1 MKAKILSNDSR
12 ELEKLYRANKANF
25 KQEFNS
31 LYPDIKGNSL
41 ADFWNDRLNYESD
54 EINWGSGKE
63 LIFVI
68 IAALVAG
75 FIAKFPAIFSIN
87 EEFFYS
93 RNVGFIIFPIL
104 STYFAAQNKLPIS
117 KIVMIAVA
125 ILCSI
130 LYINF
135 LPDNNKSDTLI
146 LSCIHLMMFLW
157 SILAFAFIGEIDNN
171 IEKRLGFLKYTGDL
185 VVMTTL
191 IVISGGIMTAVTIG
205 LFSVIGLN
213 IEEFYFNNIVVFVLP
228 AAPIIATY
236 LIQTNPHLI
245 GKVSPVIA
253 KIFSPLVLV
262 MLVIY
267 LVAMTVAQKDP
278 YNDREFLLVFNVL
291 LVGVMAI
298 IFFSVAE
305 SKATKSKWEV
315 WVLFLLSAVTI
326 VVNGIALSAI
336 LFRISEWGVTPNRI
350 AVLGGNVLILMH
362 LLLVAGQFFKVL
374 SKGSDITAVRKTI
387 SFYLPIYTLWTIL
400 VIFLFPIIFGFR

>member
-1 MKAKILSNDSR
+1 MKDKILRQDSK
-12 ELEKLYRANKANF
+12 ELEKLYRSNKANF

-31 LYPDIKGNSL
+31 IYPEIKGNAL

-54 EINWGSGKE
+54 EINWGSGND

-68 IAALVAG
+68 FAALVAG
-75 FIAKFPAIFSIN
+75 SIAKFPAIFGIN

-104 STYFAAQNKLPIS
+104 SVYFAWQNKLPIG
-117 KIVMIAVA
+117 KIVTIAVA
-125 ILCSI
+125 LLCSI
-130 LYINF
+130 LFINT

-157 SILAFAFIGEIDNN
+157 SILAFTFIGEVGNN

-185 VVMTTL
+185 VVMSAL

-213 IEEFYFNNIVVFVLP
+213 IEEFYFNNIVVFGLP
-228 AAPIIATY
+228 AVPILATY

-267 LVAMTVAQKDP
+267 LIAMSVAQKNP
-278 YNDREFLLVFNVL
+278 YQDREFLLVFNVL
-291 LVGVMAI
+291 LIGVMAI

-305 SKATKSKWEV
+305 SKATKSQWEI

-336 LFRISEWGVTPNRI
+336 LFRISEWGITPNRI
-350 AVLGGNVLILMH
+350 AVLVGNVLILMH

-374 SKGSDITAVRKTI
+374 SKRADITVVRKTI
-387 SFYLPIYTLWTIL
+387 SFYLPIYTLWTII
-400 VIFLFPIIFGFR
+400 VIFLFPLIFGYR